1 MEQTVQSAG
10 SIHTTVI
17 QRAELNR
24 SIKQRH
30 DETLPMKIKEKGRC
44 AINITTYVKGW
55 THLCRNFQQ
64 KIFNRFIDTACNT
77 TGNIY
82 STELRIIANTESLL
96 KCGRNFGIS
105 LDLFLFVISC
115 MNLWHSTCY
124 ESCTACL
131 LFSFSFNLKS
141 QCFKL
146 NQSGVKIC

>member
-44 AINITTYVKGW
+44 AINRTMYVKGW
-55 THLCRNFQQ
+55 THLCRDFQQ
-64 KIFNRFIDTACNT
+64 KIFNRLINTACNT

-82 STELRIIANTESLL
+82 SSELRTIANTESFL

-105 LDLFLFVISC
+105 LDLFLFVTSC
-115 MNLWHSTCY
+115 MNLWHSICH
-124 ESCTACL
+124 ESRL
-131 LFSFSFNLKS
+131 SDFLFL
-141 QCFKL
+141 
-146 NQSGVKIC
+146 I